1 MNGNRKEEVY
11 VILRVDL
18 YPEDV
23 PLHERILPIKI
34 IGSEEDAREE
44 VERLNEME
52 GPRGSFYFY
61 KPVRMEMMRVRP
73 ASGFSR
79 N

>member
-1 MNGNRKEEVY
+1 MTKEEVY

-23 PLHERILPIKI
+23 PLQERILPIKI
-34 IGSEEDAREE
+34 VGSEEEAGEE
-44 VERLNEME
+44 VERLNEVE

-61 KPVRMEMMRVRP
+61 KPVRLEMARVNP
-73 ASGFSR
+73 ASGFSM